1 MGWNGVPG
9 AVLQGAVSLSV
20 LLNTFVKDVEQE
32 VSRKVTEVASDMNLL
47 KIERIR
53 ADSEA
58 LLKYYRRLTE

>member
-1 MGWNGVPG
+1 MERGPWCSS
-9 AVLQGAVSLSV
+9 VSLSV
-20 LLNTFVKDVEQE
+20 PLNTFVKDVEQE

-58 LLKYYRRLTE
+58 LLKYYRRLAE

>member
-1 MGWNGVPG
+1 MP
-9 AVLQGAVSLSV
+9 
-20 LLNTFVKDVEQE
+20 LNTFVKDVEQE